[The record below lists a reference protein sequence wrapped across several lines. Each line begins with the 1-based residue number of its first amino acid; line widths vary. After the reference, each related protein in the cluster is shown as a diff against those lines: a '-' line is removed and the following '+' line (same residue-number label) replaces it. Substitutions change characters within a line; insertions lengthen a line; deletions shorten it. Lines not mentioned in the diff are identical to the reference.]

1 MGSRRLSSFEVSESY
16 PPTSRLFL
24 AARSPLSRYSM
35 SEVQLTDDDRIDV
48 ALKRFKRLVQ
58 RSGLL
63 QELRRRREYVKPSE
77 ARQRKAAAA
86 KRRNRKKRRP
96 E

>member
-1 MGSRRLSSFEVSESY
+1 MGFRVWTPLARFAVPQSLFANPQ
-16 PPTSRLFL
+16 PPF
-24 AARSPLSRYSM
+24 M
-35 SEVQLTDDDRIDV
+35 SEVQLTEDDRIDV

-96 E
+96 EG

>member
-1 MGSRRLSSFEVSESY
+1 
-16 PPTSRLFL
+16 
-24 AARSPLSRYSM
+24 M
-35 SEVQLTDDDRIDV
+35 SEVQLADDDRIDV

-96 E
+96 EG

>member
-1 MGSRRLSSFEVSESY
+1 
-16 PPTSRLFL
+16 
-24 AARSPLSRYSM
+24 M
-35 SEVQLTDDDRIDV
+35 SEVQLTEDDRIDV

-96 E
+96 EG

>member
-1 MGSRRLSSFEVSESY
+1 
-16 PPTSRLFL
+16 
-24 AARSPLSRYSM
+24 M
-35 SEVQLTDDDRIDV
+35 SEVQLTEDDRIDV

-77 ARQRKAAAA
+77 ARQRKAP
-86 KRRNRKKRRP
+86 NRP
-96 E
+96 ACSAP